1 MLVAKIVSQAQ
12 VLTSNSTSIHEAL
25 TTEGL
30 AGSIGLY
37 FYRFAKLKDPQAF
50 TKIGEV
56 SREGGVIV
64 RKQRGW
70 LAPNTYGDSYLKPG
84 RNGIS
89 KIIHSDL
96 LSVTAEDPMYFVFYE
111 FDVENSFPKIDEI
124 AAFSKHVTHFGRT
137 TRNREQA
144 NTFANLGRNLVW
156 HDAAFEQVL
165 QMKLPSGKSFENA
178 I

>member
-1 MLVAKIVSQAQ
+1 MNMHIVEKYKKCNGRSYRVLVVKIVSHAQ
-12 VLTSNSTSIHEAL
+12 VLTSTSGSIHEAL
-25 TTEGL
+25 TSERL
-30 AGSIGLY
+30 ASSIGLY
-37 FYRFAKLKDPQAF
+37 FYRFAKLRDPEAF

-84 RNGIS
+84 RNGTS

-96 LSVTAEDPMYFVFYE
+96 LSVTTEDPMYFVFYE

-124 AAFSKHVTHFGRT
+124 SAFSKHVAHFGRT
-137 TRNREQA
+137 TRNR
-144 NTFANLGRNLVW
+144 
-156 HDAAFEQVL
+156 D
-165 QMKLPSGKSFENA
+165 
-178 I
+178 